1 MSAINYFYFSNINI
15 VLICFKS
22 RATSKGEIDSQR
34 LWEQGRQDY
43 MGAASTDKIL
53 QKIDESIASSD
64 IKPMTEEDEKNKM
77 MWEQGQPDYMGAA
90 STDNIIQKLDSV
102 IGK

>member
-1 MSAINYFYFSNINI
+1 
-15 VLICFKS
+15 
-22 RATSKGEIDSQR
+22 
-34 LWEQGRQDY
+34 

-53 QKIDESIASSD
+53 QKIDESIASSGS
-64 IKPMTEEDEKNKM
+64 KPMTEEDEKNKM
-77 MWEQGQPDYMGAA
+77 MWEQGRPDYMGAA